1 MAEILLAGWA
11 AAGPRGAPAAPRRN
25 PPGRRRLHRW
35 RRRVNWTAA
44 SSAIVGRGARAVSDQ
59 EMSLHAATLGGG
71 EEGYRAGRMI
81 EGLLMAQVAL
91 ALDRFGV
98 PDLLAAAP
106 VSRLVRRDAAGRYT
120 LTSTG
125 ELFRTDSETSAKGRR
140 SHT

>member
-1 MAEILLAGWA
+1 M
-11 AAGPRGAPAAPRRN
+11 
-25 PPGRRRLHRW
+25 
-35 RRRVNWTAA
+35 
-44 SSAIVGRGARAVSDQ
+44 SDQ

-98 PDLLAAAP
+98 PDLLAAGPRAP
-106 VSRLVRRDAAGRYT
+106 EELARDVGGSADAMGRVLAAASVSRLVRRDAAGRYT